1 MLMPGLFGLRAD
13 EVVGKPII
21 EILGETEAEA
31 MLKRSTT
38 ERPRDF
44 RIWNDRRDQQQH
56 ALDPPW
62 TKTVEEDADWYLG
75 SGGVLRVHS
84 TARSLV
90 FT

>member
-31 MLKRSTT
+31 MLKRLTT

-56 ALDPPW
+56 ALDPRGPKRSRRMPTGIW
-62 TKTVEEDADWYLG
+62 AAVGAA
-75 SGGVLRVHS
+75 RP
-84 TARSLV
+84 TARRGLWS
-90 FT
+90 